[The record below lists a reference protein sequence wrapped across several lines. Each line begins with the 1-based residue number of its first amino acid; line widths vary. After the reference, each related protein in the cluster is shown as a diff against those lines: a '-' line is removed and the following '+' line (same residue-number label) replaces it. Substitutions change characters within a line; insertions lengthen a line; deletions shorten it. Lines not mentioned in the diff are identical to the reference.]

1 MSGTPPRL
9 LASSFLAMS
18 VLPLAAPSAAEWDSY
33 ASFKFQSRSVALP
46 DGRTVMTFTNNG
58 AYQNIWPDRVT
69 SGTLACTGMMER
81 GTDGVD
87 LDAYCEHVDKD
98 GDTYFQRSRRAK
110 SGGAGGK
117 GHETGLGGTGKH
129 AGRQWSC
136 DYTVSYVSDSWAVV
150 HAQCSGDPPK
160 S

>member
-1 MSGTPPRL
+1 MADARSRIVALSALTL
-9 LASSFLAMS
+9 CAASLGPA
-18 VLPLAAPSAAEWDSY
+18 VAAEWDSY
-33 ASFKFQSRSVALP
+33 ASFKFESRSVALP

-58 AYQNIWPDRVT
+58 AYQNIWPDRIT
-69 SGTLACTGMMER
+69 TGTLACTGMMER
-81 GTDGVD
+81 SPAGVD
-87 LDAYCEHVDKD
+87 LDGYCEHVDQD
-98 GDTYFQRSRRAK
+98 GDKYFQRSRRTK
-110 SGGAGGK
+110 SGGGGGK